1 MLFPRTMAMTSE
13 LELETA
19 RRRARFEA
27 ERRRVF
33 AEMKGMT
40 SRWRIAMVGPFHALV
55 IAMLALNGFPRERLI
70 LQIAASTTMLIGFV
84 AVDKGTPRRNRA
96 ILFLCGFSI
105 LVAIGNTGGLCSP
118 LLLSLVP
125 FMVGVSMNPELENR
139 RRHFVGKFLVVF
151 AVMAWFAKSY
161 SLPEP
166 LWTSSPFATREY
178 VTIAFASAVMSLIAV
193 YNIGKSIT
201 GAYERLTLE
210 LAERREELCD
220 ENEGRTRALE
230 GIAARLAHEVKNPL
244 AAIKGLSTHMARSAE
259 DAKMKERLAIVA
271 SEAERLQEIVD
282 GFLSFSRGLDELNVA
297 PTKPYDIARELSTLL
312 ETRANDAGVPIEVRG
327 SRELSLDADAKKLR
341 QALLNLVLN
350 AMQASTKGSAV
361 TLEVA
366 KSCADGA
373 AIVRVIDR
381 GAGMSPEVLDRIR
394 KPYFTTK
401 DGGSGLGIAIA
412 RGIIEQHGGT
422 LDFESTKGRGTS
434 AIVRLPAHVTGLE
447 KLPNPCRYAV
457 AAAEKA
463 AAAHK
468 ASAAEK
474 EPDMAPTAPAFAQA
488 SKVPS

>member
-1 MLFPRTMAMTSE
+1 MGMTSE

-33 AEMKGMT
+33 TEMKGMT
-40 SRWRIAMVGPFHALV
+40 SRWRIAMVAPFHGLV
-55 IAMLALNGFPRERLI
+55 LALLAFHGFPLQRLLI
-70 LQIAASTTMLIGFV
+70 QIAASAVMLVGFV
-84 AVDKGTPRRNRA
+84 VVDKGSSQRRHRLLLMLCGIA
-96 ILFLCGFSI
+96 ILVS
-105 LVAIGNTGGLCSP
+105 IGNTGGLCSP
-118 LLLSLVP
+118 LILSLMP
-125 FMVGVSMNPELENR
+125 FLVGVAMNPELENR

-151 AVMAWFAKSY
+151 ALMAWFARSY
-161 SLPEP
+161 TLPEP
-166 LWTSSPFATREY
+166 LWGGTPFATREY

-193 YNIGKSIT
+193 YNIGKAIT

-282 GFLSFSRGLDELNVA
+282 GFLSFSRGLDELNVS

-327 SRELSLDADAKKLR
+327 SRELVLGADPKKLR

-350 AMQASTKGSAV
+350 AMQASSKGSAV
-361 TLEVA
+361 TVEVA

-381 GAGMSPEVLDRIR
+381 GSGMTPDVLERIR

-422 LDFESTKGRGTS
+422 LDFESTRGRGTS
-434 AIVRLPAHVTGLE
+434 AIVRLPAHAIGVD
-447 KLPNPCRYAV
+447 KLPNPCRYA
-457 AAAEKA
+457 AAMQKQLDAK
-463 AAAHK
+463 
-468 ASAAEK
+468 
-474 EPDMAPTAPAFAQA
+474 PDPAPTGDVMSPAFART

>member
-1 MLFPRTMAMTSE
+1 MTSE
-13 LELETA
+13 QELETV

-40 SRWRIAMVGPFHALV
+40 SRWRVAMIVPFHSLV
-55 IAMLALNGFPRERLI
+55 IALLASNGFPRDRLLI
-70 LQIAASTTMLIGFV
+70 QIAASVVLLLGFL
-84 AVDKGTPRRNRA
+84 AIDKGSARRNRVL
-96 ILFLCGFSI
+96 LFVCGTAM

-118 LLLSLVP
+118 LILSLMP
-125 FMVGVSMNPELENR
+125 FLVGVALNPELENR
-139 RRHFVGKFLVVF
+139 GRHFIGKFLLVF
-151 AVMAWFAKSY
+151 AVMAWFARSY
-161 SLPEP
+161 TLPAP
-166 LWTSSPFATREY
+166 LWGGSPFATREY
-178 VTIAFASAVMSLIAV
+178 VTIAFASAVMSFVAV
-193 YNIGKSIT
+193 YNIGKSFT

-244 AAIKGLSTHMARSAE
+244 AAIKGLSTHMARSSE

-282 GFLSFSRGLDELNVA
+282 GFLSFSRGLDDLHVA
-297 PTKPYDIARELSTLL
+297 ATKPFDIARELATLL

-327 SRELSLDADAKKLR
+327 SRELVLDADAKKLR

-350 AMQASTKGSAV
+350 AMQASPRGTSV

-366 KSCADGA
+366 KSCGDGS

-381 GAGMSPEVLDRIR
+381 GAGMTPEVLDRIR

-422 LDFESTKGRGTS
+422 LDFESTRGRGTS
-434 AIVRLPAHVTGLE
+434 AIVRLPAHALGPD
-447 KLPNPCRYAV
+447 KLPNPCRI
-457 AAAEKA
+457 AALTCPTVGALTAPDKVEPA
-463 AAAHK
+463 A
-468 ASAAEK
+468 
-474 EPDMAPTAPAFAQA
+474 PDVMTPAFART
-488 SKVPS
+488 SKAPS

>member
-1 MLFPRTMAMTSE
+1 
-13 LELETA
+13 
-19 RRRARFEA
+19 
-27 ERRRVF
+27 
-33 AEMKGMT
+33 MT
-40 SRWRIAMVGPFHALV
+40 SRWRVAMVAPFHGLV
-55 IAMLALNGFPRERLI
+55 IALLAMHGFPFQRLLI
-70 LQIAASTTMLIGFV
+70 QIAASTTMLIGFV
-84 AVDKGTPRRNRA
+84 AVDKGSPRRNRV
-96 ILFLCGFSI
+96 ILFLCGTAI

-118 LLLSLVP
+118 LLLSLTP
-125 FMVGVSMNPELENR
+125 FIVGVAMNPELENR

-151 AVMAWFAKSY
+151 AVMAWFARSY
-161 SLPEP
+161 TLPHP
-166 LWTSSPFATREY
+166 LWGETPFATREY
-178 VTIAFASAVMSLIAV
+178 TTIAFASAVMSLLAV
-193 YNIGKSIT
+193 YTIGKSIT

-282 GFLSFSRGLDELNVA
+282 GFLSFSRGLDELNIA
-297 PTKPYDIARELSTLL
+297 ATKPYDIARELSTLL
-312 ETRANDAGVPIEVRG
+312 EVRANDLGVPIEVRG
-327 SRELSLDADAKKLR
+327 SRELVLDADSKKLR

-350 AMQASTKGSAV
+350 AMQASEKGSTV
-361 TLEVA
+361 TVEVA

-381 GAGMSPEVLDRIR
+381 GAGMTPDVLERIR

-422 LDFESTKGRGTS
+422 LDFESTRGRGTS
-434 AIVRLPAHVTGLE
+434 AIVRLPAHALGKE
-447 KLPNPCRYAV
+447 KLPNPCRYA
-457 AAAEKA
+457 AAAIQKA
-463 AAAHK
+463 V
-468 ASAAEK
+468 
-474 EPDMAPTAPAFAQA
+474 EPKPLVTEPTPTGDVMAPAFART